1 MDDNTN
7 RFTIGRFSV
16 TKPVLINI
24 LMVTVL
30 ALGLFSLISLP
41 QEQFAEVPFYW
52 VNVIVPYPGVAA
64 EDMEASVTIPV
75 ENAFQGMDRLKQI
88 SSTTSEGL
96 SVVRVEFDDGID
108 DQLFKSLFQDAQ
120 TRFSQVTLPDG
131 TLPAIL
137 DDFSSSD
144 FLPVIE
150 VIISGNLPYQDLRE
164 QALSLQN
171 EILKVGDV
179 ADVEIIGLPE
189 RQIQVQMDPVMLAS
203 LGLSVNEVVRSIS
216 EQNRSVPSGNLT
228 TQSREYLLRT
238 LGSIRE
244 VADINSVIV
253 RRSNQGEG
261 IIRVS
266 DVAQVIDG
274 FEKDTPFNRFNG
286 SPSVSLRVTK
296 VVKGNSVA
304 IVDTVRTIVEEQ
316 QQQSGATLT
325 LFNDSTVQIASSLSV
340 LSSNALMGLVL
351 LVLILSLFIG
361 VRNSLVTALGI
372 PVTFALTFLV
382 LDLLGETINTNT
394 LFGLVLV
401 LGLIV
406 DHGIVIIENSYRL
419 QSLGMKRHDAA
430 ILGVNQVIWPI
441 IAATG
446 TTVAAFLPLMIIPGT
461 IGKFLRVIPLT
472 VTIALVVSTFEAL
485 FFLPSHYAE
494 WGPREKKSG
503 QKQKTSRFDAF
514 IGRYRRVLEVVYKRK
529 GLYLILTLL
538 ITLGVFSLVGTLKQ
552 DLFSAEDYSY
562 FNIEITT
569 PLGSTLDQTNRIVQ
583 TYEDVL
589 LGKVGKGEI
598 LSISSN
604 IGGSGNSQTTT
615 QAQITVDLAEKDQG
629 RERGIEEIIEELKKE
644 TYYLSGSEQVLFTKA
659 QTGPPTS
666 SDFSFRLSGDSYQPI
681 ITAAATLSNTLAGI
695 ENVSNVQSD
704 FVPGN
709 PVLRIEV
716 NQDQASRLGISV
728 STIASYLR
736 SRFDGITVGTFFLEN
751 EEIDII
757 VQFASKSADRFED
770 LEQILIPTD
779 DGRLIP
785 ISSVATIKLDNS
797 IGSIRRVEGKR
808 EITITADAL
817 GDLDQKAVNEQIRQL
832 WDTQLDER
840 FSGVDLVV
848 GGEFADFSNLLIDI
862 LRVFVLG
869 IFLMYL
875 ILGAQFNSYS
885 QPFLILLSV
894 PFAFIGVVLYL
905 FVSGTPLSTTV
916 IYSAVALAGVAVNDA
931 IVLISFINE
940 LRAEGKTVKEAVF
953 ESAVTRIRPIL
964 LTSLTT
970 IAGLL
975 PTAIGIGGY
984 SVVWSPM
991 ASTIMAGLIFST
1003 LSALLVIPL
1012 LYGVL
1017 YDRIRRSAA

>member
-1 MDDNTN
+1 MDDTTF
-7 RFTIGRFSV
+7 RFTIGKFSV

-30 ALGLFSLISLP
+30 ALGLFSLIRLP

-64 EDMEASVTIPV
+64 EDIESSVTIPV

-108 DQLFKSLFQDAQ
+108 DQLFKALYQDAQ
-120 TRFSQVTLPDG
+120 TRFSQVTLPEG

-150 VIISGNLPYQDLRE
+150 VIISGNLPYQELRE
-164 QALSLQN
+164 QALALQN

-179 ADVEIIGLPE
+179 ADVQVIGLPE
-189 RQIQVQMDPVMLAS
+189 RQIQVQLDPVMLAS
-203 LGLSVNEVVRSIS
+203 LGLSVNEVVRSIA
-216 EQNRSVPSGNLT
+216 EQNRSIPSGNLT

-238 LGSIRE
+238 LGSIRA
-244 VADINSVIV
+244 VDDINKVIV
-253 RRSNQGEG
+253 RRSNQGDG
-261 IIRVS
+261 IVRVG
-266 DVAQVIDG
+266 DVAQVVDG

-304 IVDTVRTIVEEQ
+304 IVDKVRSIVEEQ
-316 QQQSGATLT
+316 QRESGATLT

-351 LVLILSLFIG
+351 LVIILGLFIG
-361 VRNSLVTALGI
+361 IRNSLITALGI

-406 DHGIVIIENSYRL
+406 DHGIVITENSFRL
-419 QSLGMKRHDAA
+419 QTLGMKRHDAA

-472 VTIALVVSTFEAL
+472 VTIALIVSTLEAL
-485 FFLPSHYAE
+485 LFLPSHYAE
-494 WGPREKKSG
+494 WGPREKQIRKLNESNRFHQFAQQYMKLL
-503 QKQKTSRFDAF
+503 QKMYQK
-514 IGRYRRVLEVVYKRK
+514 K
-529 GLYLILTLL
+529 GLFLIVILL
-538 ITLGVFSLVGTLKQ
+538 IAIGVFSLVGTLKQ

-562 FNIEITT
+562 FTIEITT
-569 PLGSTLDQTNRIVQ
+569 PLGTTLEQTNRIVQ
-583 TYEDVL
+583 SYEDVL
-589 LGKVGKGEI
+589 LGKVGNGEI

-604 IGGSGNSQTTT
+604 IGSSGNSQTTT
-615 QAQITVDLAEKDQG
+615 QAQIIVDLAEKDQG
-629 RERGIEEIIEELKKE
+629 RERSIEAIIEELKKE
-644 TYYLSGSEQVLFTKA
+644 TYYISGSEQVLFTKV

-666 SDFSFRLSGDSYQPI
+666 ADFSFRLSGDSYQSI
-681 ITAAATLSNTLAGI
+681 INAAAALANTLASI

-716 NQDQASRLGISV
+716 DQDQASRLGISV
-728 STIASYLR
+728 STIASHLR

-757 VQFASKSADRFED
+757 VQFASKSDDRFED
-770 LEQILIPTD
+770 LEQILIPTE
-779 DGRLIP
+779 DGRLVP
-785 ISSVATIKLDNS
+785 LSSVAIIRLDNS

-808 EITITADAL
+808 EITVTADAT
-817 GDLDQKAVNEQIRQL
+817 GDVDQKAVNTQIRQL
-832 WDTQLDER
+832 WDTQLANR
-840 FSGVDLVV
+840 FAGVDLII

-940 LRAEGKTVKEAVF
+940 LRADGKTVKEAVL
-953 ESAVTRIRPIL
+953 ESAGTRIRPIL

-991 ASTIMAGLIFST
+991 ASTIMVGLVFST
-1003 LSALLVIPL
+1003 LSALLIIPL
-1012 LYGVL
+1012 LYGFL
-1017 YDRIRRSAA
+1017 YDRTPRSAA